1 MKDTIY
7 ESETG
12 LTFELNGDYYV
23 LAGEDEPEEAP
34 IGTWGQRHLSYLKKH
49 RTGAYREMLW
59 NGTLNS
65 YLADID
71 LRATEMYMLLLIS
84 LNRHV
89 IHRCIQY
96 HVHQCILMLI
106 RIRNLLFLQHLRVLR
121 SESLLLSNTHS

>member
-7 ESETG
+7 EPKTG
-12 LTFELNGDYYV
+12 LTFELNGDNYV
-23 LAGEDEPEEAP
+23 FAGEDEPEEAP

-71 LRATEMYMLLLIS
+71 LRATVMHERIVTQLAQIDGITEELKAQNQMLWIGKMNNLSHIATEIVLSDLIY
-84 LNRHV
+84 
-89 IHRCIQY
+89 C
-96 HVHQCILMLI
+96 
-106 RIRNLLFLQHLRVLR
+106 
-121 SESLLLSNTHS
+121 

>member
-7 ESETG
+7 EPDTG

-49 RTGAYREMLW
+49 SPGVYREMLW

-65 YLADID
+65 YLAEID
-71 LRATEMYMLLLIS
+71 LQATKMFDRIVAQFAEVDGITEVLKEQHQMLWVGKMNNLRHIATEIVLNDLIY
-84 LNRHV
+84 
-89 IHRCIQY
+89 C
-96 HVHQCILMLI
+96 
-106 RIRNLLFLQHLRVLR
+106 
-121 SESLLLSNTHS
+121 

>member
-7 ESETG
+7 EPETG

-23 LAGEDEPEEAP
+23 LAGEDEPQEAP
-34 IGTWGQRHLSYLKKH
+34 IGPWGQRHLSYLKKH

-71 LRATEMYMLLLIS
+71 LRATQMHERIVTQLAKGEMLWVGKMNNLSHIATEIVLSDLIY
-84 LNRHV
+84 
-89 IHRCIQY
+89 C
-96 HVHQCILMLI
+96 
-106 RIRNLLFLQHLRVLR
+106 
-121 SESLLLSNTHS
+121 

>member
-7 ESETG
+7 EPEIS

-71 LRATEMYMLLLIS
+71 LRATEMHERIVTQLAKADGITEELKAQNQMLWVGKMNNLSHIATEIVLSDLIY
-84 LNRHV
+84 
-89 IHRCIQY
+89 C
-96 HVHQCILMLI
+96 
-106 RIRNLLFLQHLRVLR
+106 
-121 SESLLLSNTHS
+121 

>member
-7 ESETG
+7 EPDTD

-34 IGTWGQRHLSYLKKH
+34 IGIWGQRHLSYLKKH

-71 LRATEMYMLLLIS
+71 LRATQIHDRIVTQFAEADGITEELKSQDQMQWIGKMNNLSHIATEIVLNDLIY
-84 LNRHV
+84 
-89 IHRCIQY
+89 C
-96 HVHQCILMLI
+96 
-106 RIRNLLFLQHLRVLR
+106 
-121 SESLLLSNTHS
+121 

>member
-7 ESETG
+7 EPEIS

-23 LAGEDEPEEAP
+23 LAGEDEPEETP

-71 LRATEMYMLLLIS
+71 LRATEMHERIVTQLAKADGITEELKAQNQMLWVGKMNNLSHIATEIVLNDLIY
-84 LNRHV
+84 
-89 IHRCIQY
+89 C
-96 HVHQCILMLI
+96 
-106 RIRNLLFLQHLRVLR
+106 
-121 SESLLLSNTHS
+121 

>member
-7 ESETG
+7 EPETG

-23 LAGEDEPEEAP
+23 LAGEDEPEGAP

-71 LRATEMYMLLLIS
+71 LRATEMHERIVTQLAKADGITEELKAQNQMLWVGKMNNLSHIATEIVLNDLIY
-84 LNRHV
+84 
-89 IHRCIQY
+89 C
-96 HVHQCILMLI
+96 
-106 RIRNLLFLQHLRVLR
+106 
-121 SESLLLSNTHS
+121 

>member
-7 ESETG
+7 EPDTD

-23 LAGEDEPEEAP
+23 LAGEDEPETP
-34 IGTWGQRHLSYLKKH
+34 HIGIWGQRHLSYLKKH

-71 LRATEMYMLLLIS
+71 LRATQMHDRIVTQLAEADGITEELKAQDQMQWIGKMNNLSHIATEIVLNDLIY
-84 LNRHV
+84 
-89 IHRCIQY
+89 C
-96 HVHQCILMLI
+96 
-106 RIRNLLFLQHLRVLR
+106 
-121 SESLLLSNTHS
+121 

>member
-7 ESETG
+7 EPETG

-71 LRATEMYMLLLIS
+71 LRATQMHERIVTQLAKGDGITEELKAQDQMLWVGKMNNLSHIATEIVLSDLIY
-84 LNRHV
+84 
-89 IHRCIQY
+89 C
-96 HVHQCILMLI
+96 
-106 RIRNLLFLQHLRVLR
+106 
-121 SESLLLSNTHS
+121 